1 MHFGV
6 SVSQLSRTLSK
17 EEVPLT
23 LSLRS
28 FPVYQEIVYSWRFS
42 KRDCFK
48 KQKSFVSF
56 SSAYALSTT
65 QRKHIHDFLRVACC
79 SATDNRRRRNCRII
93 DRQKWS
99 LVRYHEKSKQRQS
112 NFSSPKRIQYQE
124 TLNVRCTFLVQ
135 RSGLELAS
143 SVILQN
149 NSWYEASD
157 DFVKKNNHFMENAR
171 PKRRPQVPTH
181 RG

>member
-1 MHFGV
+1 M
-6 SVSQLSRTLSK
+6 SQLSRTLSK

-28 FPVYQEIVYSWRFS
+28 FPVYQGIVYSWRFS

-112 NFSSPKRIQYQE
+112 NFSSPKRIHYQE

-157 DFVKKNNHFMENAR
+157 DFVKTNNHFMENAR